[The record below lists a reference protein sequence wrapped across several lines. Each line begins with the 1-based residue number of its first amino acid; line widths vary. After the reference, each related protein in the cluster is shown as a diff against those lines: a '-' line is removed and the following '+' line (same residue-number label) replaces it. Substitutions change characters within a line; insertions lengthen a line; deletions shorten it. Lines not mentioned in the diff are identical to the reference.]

1 MWKCPECQTAN
12 PDYARFCTNCGRLR
26 SEGGGEQSGGTG
38 GKTSGG
44 TGGKTSGGSNLWLWL
59 VLALLVLASA
69 ALVLILVLNRDKTPD
84 KSSDPVHTA
93 APAGEQ
99 PTVPTP
105 VSEQGNTPTTA
116 PTAAPTTVPTAAPT
130 AVPTAAPTAV
140 PTTAPVQVPITSP
153 PAAFVGYLDDASR
166 LESKGLDQLCRVMED
181 TIAYNVRTS
190 WGAPEHLDRS
200 YYVGLY
206 LLSAKTDSTWPRN
219 ILVLVY
225 RNEVTI
231 SIPAENVNKSLSYYY
246 TLRFENVWC
255 NEDGSLNL
263 PTPQKPE
270 QRVEANIPGHYFYYM
285 GYQTTDDVFL
295 YLLAPYTDEY
305 ELTQRYTG

>member
-1 MWKCPECQTAN
+1 MWKCNQCGTSN

-26 SEGGGEQSGGTG
+26 PETGGGQSGRAG

-44 TGGKTSGGSNLWLWL
+44 TSGKTSGGSNFWLWL
-59 VLALLVLASA
+59 LLELLVLACA
-69 ALVLILVLNRDKTPD
+69 ILCLVLFLNRNKEPGGA
-84 KSSDPVHTA
+84 A
-93 APAGEQ
+93 APAPEY
-99 PTVPTP
+99 TATP
-105 VSEQGNTPTTA
+105 AEEEAEPGFEPWPAAEPAAPDDSPATTA
-116 PTAAPTTVPTAAPT
+116 PTAAPVT
-130 AVPTAAPTAV
+130 V
-140 PTTAPVQVPITSP
+140 PTTAPVQVPITSS

-200 YYVGLY
+200 RYVGFY

-270 QRVEANIPGHYFYYM
+270 QKVEANIPGHYFYYM
-285 GYQTTDDVFL
+285 GYQTTDDVFW

-305 ELTQRYTG
+305 ELTQQYIG

>member
-1 MWKCPECQTAN
+1 MWICNQCGASN
-12 PDYARFCTNCGRLR
+12 PDHAYYCTGCGQIRTVPGHGR
-26 SEGGGEQSGGTG
+26 GD
-38 GKTSGG
+38 KA
-44 TGGKTSGGSNLWLWL
+44 WLWL
-59 VLALLVLASA
+59 LLELLVLAGAIVGLILFLRRDKEPDSA
-69 ALVLILVLNRDKTPD
+69 AAPAPIY
-84 KSSDPVHTA
+84 TA
-93 APAGEQ
+93 APSDGEAEI
-99 PTVPTP
+99 
-105 VSEQGNTPTTA
+105 VSEPWPAAEPA
-116 PTAAPTTVPTAAPT
+116 PDDSPA
-130 AVPTAAPTAV
+130 AV
-140 PTTAPVQVPITSP
+140 PTTAPVQVTIGPS
-153 PAAFVGYLDDASR
+153 AAFVGYLDDASR

-200 YYVGLY
+200 RYVGFY

-231 SIPAENVNKSLSYYY
+231 SIPAENVNKSLVYFY

-270 QRVEANIPGHYFYYM
+270 QKVEANIPGHYFYYM
-285 GYQTTDDVFL
+285 GYQTTDDVFW
-295 YLLAPYTDEY
+295 YLLAPYTDDY

>member
-1 MWKCPECQTAN
+1 MIKIIVDCFGGDHCPQAPVEGALAALASN
-12 PDYARFCTNCGRLR
+12 PDLYVILTGDEAVLQQ
-26 SEGGGEQSGGTG
+26 ELSG
-38 GKTSGG
+38 
-44 TGGKTSGGSNLWLWL
+44 
-59 VLALLVLASA
+59 
-69 ALVLILVLNRDKTPD
+69 
-84 KSSDPVHTA
+84 KS
-93 APAGEQ
+93 
-99 PTVPTP
+99 
-105 VSEQGNTPTTA
+105 
-116 PTAAPTTVPTAAPT
+116 
-130 AVPTAAPTAV
+130 
-140 PTTAPVQVPITSP
+140 
-153 PAAFVGYLDDASR
+153 YDASR

-270 QRVEANIPGHYFYYM
+270 QKVEANIPGHYFYYM